1 MKKLTESQLRSLIRK
16 ELQELMTP
24 EFGEQE
30 SDPYSEAIN
39 RVTDLEQFILI
50 LNDEGA
56 VSRYNDLLSYLGQAQ
71 SDKEGFDI
79 QHERGPSSSE
89 PERW

>member
-1 MKKLTESQLRSLIRK
+1 MKLTETQLRSIIRK
-16 ELQELMTP
+16 ELKEMMTP
-24 EFGEQE
+24 EFGESE
-30 SDPYSEAIN
+30 IDPYDAAIE
-39 RVTDLEQFILI
+39 RVTTLEQFILS

-56 VSRYNDLLSYLGQAQ
+56 KSKYDDLLGYLHQAQ

>member
-1 MKKLTESQLRSLIRK
+1 MKLTETQLRSIIRK

-24 EFGEQE
+24 EFGEQQP
-30 SDPYSEAIN
+30 SAYDEAIG
-39 RVTDLEQFILI
+39 RLTALEQFILI

-56 VSRYNDLLSYLGQAQ
+56 KSRYDDLMGYLQQAQ
-71 SDKEGFDI
+71 EEKEGFEI

>member
-1 MKKLTESQLRSLIRK
+1 MKLTESQLRSIIRK
-16 ELQELMTP
+16 ELQEMMTP
-24 EFGEQE
+24 EFGE
-30 SDPYSEAIN
+30 SEPDLYDDVIGRITA
-39 RVTDLEQFILI
+39 LEQFILM

-56 VSRYNDLLSYLGQAQ
+56 KSRFDDLLGYLHEAQ
-71 SDKEGFDI
+71 SEKSGFDT

>member
-1 MKKLTESQLRSLIRK
+1 MKLTESQLRSIIRK

-24 EFGEQE
+24 EFGESE
-30 SDPYSEAIN
+30 IDPYDAAIE
-39 RVTDLEQFILI
+39 RVTALEQFILT

-56 VSRYNDLLSYLGQAQ
+56 KSRFDDLLGYLHEAQ
-71 SDKEGFDI
+71 SEKSGFDT